1 MPDKVKRNICLTIE
15 YDGTNYCGWQVQN
28 HGKSAS
34 TSSPSIQAT
43 IESSLRKILQEKV
56 KLIASGRTDAGVHAL
71 AQVANFYTR
80 SKMPLERM
88 QLALNSMLP
97 RDISISK
104 VKLVPDDFHSRFSA
118 KTKFYRYTILARP
131 HHSAFLK
138 NQVYFMPFPIDV
150 RLMQKEA
157 RVLLGRHDFKAF
169 RATQKKERNPF
180 KTIKRIKIA
189 KIGDLLTID
198 IEADGFLYN
207 MARNIVGTLVE
218 IGRGRLAPGSL
229 KKALLSRDRKL
240 AGPTAPAQGL
250 ALIRVSY

>member
-15 YDGTNYCGWQVQN
+15 YDGTNYCGWQAQN
-28 HGKSAS
+28 HRKAAS
-34 TSSPSIQAT
+34 TSSPSIQTT

-71 AQVANFYTR
+71 AQVANFHTR

-88 QLALNSMLP
+88 QLSLNSMLP
-97 RDISISK
+97 RDISITK
-104 VKLVPDDFHSRFSA
+104 VEQVLDDFHSRFSA
-118 KTKFYRYTILARP
+118 KTKLYRYTILARP

-157 RVLLGRHDFKAF
+157 RALLGRHNFKAF
-169 RATQKKERNPF
+169 QATQKKERNPI
-180 KTIKRIKIA
+180 KTIKRIKINKTA
-189 KIGDLLTID
+189 DLLTID

-207 MARNIVGTLVE
+207 MVRNIVGTLVE
-218 IGRGRLAPGSL
+218 IGRGRRALGSL
-229 KKALLSRDRKL
+229 KKILLSKDRKL